1 MENKELKLEFLKI
14 VQKNYSHIRKINNK
28 YRLCMSVL
36 IGCLIGLPL
45 TVYGINHKSQPT
57 YIETSINEDLEIDTF
72 KKTANEFN
80 DLEYN
85 SVEINITELDDIKS
99 EMYYDS
105 LEYLARCVE
114 AEAGDQSELG
124 KRLVVDVILNRV
136 DSSEFPNTIE
146 DVINQPYQFSVVLNN
161 SINEV
166 TPAENT
172 YQLIAQELESR
183 ENTEVLYFRMD
194 YYHQDT
200 TPVLQEQDHYFSK

>member
-1 MENKELKLEFLKI
+1 M
-14 VQKNYSHIRKINNK
+14 
-28 YRLCMSVL
+28 
-36 IGCLIGLPL
+36 
-45 TVYGINHKSQPT
+45 T

-72 KKTANEFN
+72 KKTTNEFN
-80 DLEYN
+80 DLGYN

-124 KRLVVDVILNRV
+124 KRLVIDVILNRV
-136 DSSEFPNTIE
+136 DSSKFPNTIE